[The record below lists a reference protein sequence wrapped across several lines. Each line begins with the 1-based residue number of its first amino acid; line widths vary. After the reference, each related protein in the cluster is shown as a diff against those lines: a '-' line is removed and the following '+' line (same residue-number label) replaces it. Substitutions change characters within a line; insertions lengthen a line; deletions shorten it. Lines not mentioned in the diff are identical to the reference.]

1 MKREEAWLKEAC
13 AQLAREE
20 TDALEGSLTDAEL
33 LQAEEA
39 YRGHRRKAL
48 ALIRRGTPGRSPA
61 RMVLRAA
68 AVLALLAGGLYL
80 ALRQPPPDTVPQTHV
95 MTGTAAPYYSPVPTP
110 SPNPTGVWED
120 SPTKM
125 PELSEFSTVIP
136 TNTPFSGPALT
147 IAPTVAPTA
156 RQTAEPT
163 PTPTAAP
170 TAETAPAPTAAP
182 TPMPTAEPTATPP
195 SASGSEKL
203 TPPESWTGSF
213 FPMGLLYEDAAPA
226 VTQGESWQQVSSGEW
241 IFTEYTDDRV
251 LDVPPDA
258 AVSYVQWEDTVALR
272 VETDESVTLIWVQD
286 GRSMRLS
293 AASEDAVEM
302 AKTVQKVDAQ

>member
-20 TDALEGSLTDAEL
+20 TDALEKSLTETEKRR
-33 LQAEEA
+33 AEEA
-39 YRGHRRKAL
+39 YRRHRRKAL
-48 ALIRRGTPGRSPA
+48 SLIRRGTPGKSPA
-61 RMVLRAA
+61 LIGLRAA
-68 AVLALLAGGLYL
+68 AVLVLLAGGLYL

-95 MTGTAAPYYSPVPTP
+95 MTGTAAPYYSPVPTL
-110 SPNPTGVWED
+110 SPIPTAFLED
-120 SPTKM
+120 ASTTT
-125 PELSEFSTVIP
+125 PEIFETSTVFPTEMPFSEPTPTIIP
-136 TNTPFSGPALT
+136 TVTPT
-147 IAPTVAPTA
+147 ILP
-156 RQTAEPT
+156 TAEPT
-163 PTPTAAP
+163 
-170 TAETAPAPTAAP
+170 PAPTAAP
-182 TPMPTAEPTATPP
+182 AAEPTLAPTAEPAATPVP
-195 SASGSEKL
+195 ESGDENL

-213 FPMGLLYEDAAPA
+213 FPMGLLYDDAALA
-226 VTQGESWQQVSSGEW
+226 VTWGEGWQQVSSGGW
-241 IFTEYTDDRV
+241 VFTEYTDGRV

-272 VETDESVTLIWVQD
+272 AETDESVTLIWVQD